1 MYIPP
6 AAPQPPGQPWS
17 PLYCDRTSSY
27 LLFAQR
33 GAVSADLCGPLNAS
47 VFLQSLLKSSEEKH

>member
-17 PLYCDRTSSY
+17 RLYCDRTSSY